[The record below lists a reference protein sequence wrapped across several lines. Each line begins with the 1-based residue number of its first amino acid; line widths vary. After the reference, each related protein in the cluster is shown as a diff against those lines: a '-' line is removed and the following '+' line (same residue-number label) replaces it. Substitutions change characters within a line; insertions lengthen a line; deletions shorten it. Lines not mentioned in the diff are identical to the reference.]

1 MFYLKIPSLIKIRYT
16 NNQITWGDDSML
28 WWMTPKS
35 GIMRLQNIVE
45 REAAREHGGRKYIKF
60 GEIILLVTHWW
71 CCT

>member
-1 MFYLKIPSLIKIRYT
+1 
-16 NNQITWGDDSML
+16 ML